1 MAFTLSTFYKSS
13 KWQGLL
19 KVIKDDRV
27 QADGNIYCAHCG
39 RPIVRAYDCIGHHTI
54 ELTEDNV
61 NDYSVSLNPD
71 LIELVHHKCHNKIH
85 NKLGYAVR
93 QIYLVYGAPLSG
105 KSTWTAENMEPG
117 DLVIDMDSL
126 WQSVSGCDRY
136 VKPGR
141 LNAVVFGMRDYLIDC
156 VRVRRGKWNN
166 AYIVGGYPLCS
177 ERERI
182 CRELGAREIFIEC
195 SRDECMARL
204 MSCEDGR
211 NSDEWLKYIDEWFR
225 RYIPP
230 TSTF

>member
-1 MAFTLSTFYKSS
+1 MKSLQQFYKSAQ
-13 KWQGLL
+13 WENFRRAIINERTNENGD
-19 KVIKDDRV
+19 VI
-27 QADGNIYCAHCG
+27 CAHCG
-39 RPIVRAYDCIGHHTI
+39 RPIVRAYDMILHHTV
-54 ELTEDNV
+54 ELTKDNV
-61 NDYSVSLNPD
+61 NDYAVSLNPD
-71 LIELVHHKCHNKIH
+71 LIELVHHKCHNTIH

-93 QIYLVYGAPLSG
+93 QIYLVYGPPLSG
-105 KSTWTAENMEPG
+105 KSTWVSENMEPG
-117 DLVIDMDSL
+117 DLVIDMDNL

-166 AYIVGGYPLCS
+166 AYIIGGYPLCS

-195 SRDECMARL
+195 SRDECMRRL
-204 MSCEDGR
+204 SVCEDGR
-211 NSDEWLKYIDEWFR
+211 NSDEWMKYIDEWFR